1 MQDVPPTDHPDVL
14 VGPESWDDAGV
25 YRLSDEVALVQTV
38 DFFTPIVDDPHDF
51 GRVAAANA
59 LSDVYAM
66 GGEPLTALGVVAFP
80 LGTLPLETLS
90 STLRGAQQMLS
101 TAGVPL
107 VGGHTVKDKEF
118 KVGFAVTGR
127 VHPQRI
133 ITNAGAQVG
142 DRLLLTKPLGT
153 GVLSTAVKRDRL
165 DGEEIARLV
174 AIMSTLNRDGAEA
187 MQAAGAHAATD
198 ITGFG
203 LMGHAASMARSSQV
217 SLSIDFG
224 RVPLID
230 GALELLRDGIFPGGL
245 RDNLRSLAGSV
256 RADTERQPDLR
267 LLFDPQTSGG
277 LLVALAPEGVE
288 TFQAALAERG
298 AGPAAEIGRV
308 VERGETWVAVDG

>member
-1 MQDVPPTDHPDVL
+1 
-14 VGPESWDDAGV
+14 
-25 YRLSDEVALVQTV
+25 
-38 DFFTPIVDDPHDF
+38 
-51 GRVAAANA
+51 
-59 LSDVYAM
+59 
-66 GGEPLTALGVVAFP
+66 
-80 LGTLPLETLS
+80 
-90 STLRGAQQMLS
+90 
-101 TAGVPL
+101 
-107 VGGHTVKDKEF
+107 VKDKEF

-127 VHPQRI
+127 VHPHRI
-133 ITNAGAQVG
+133 VTNARAQVG

-165 DGEEIARLV
+165 DEEAIARLV
-174 AIMSTLNRDGAEA
+174 TIMSSLNRDGAEA

-203 LMGHAASMARSSQV
+203 LMGHAVSMARASRV

-230 GALELLRDGIFPGGL
+230 GALDLLRDGVFPGGL
-245 RDNLRSLAGSV
+245 RDNLRSLAASV

-288 TFQAALAERG
+288 TFQATLAERG

-308 VERGETWVAVDG
+308 VERVETWVAVDG